1 MSTPTMGVESG
12 RGIETVESSRGFDET
27 VAHFEKLLAAR
38 GMTLFAKID
47 FTSDA
52 KKAGLEMPRMLLMI
66 FGNPKG
72 GTPVMV
78 AAPSSALDLP
88 LKVLISQD
96 ADGKVWLSYNTP
108 EYLAARH
115 DIPAELVK
123 NIAGIRAVVRDAAGT
138 GATKL

>member
-1 MSTPTMGVESG
+1 MGTPGRNIESG
-12 RGIETVESSRGFDET
+12 GGIEQVQTLLGFDQGIE
-27 VAHFEKLLAAR
+27 HFEKLLAAR
-38 GMTLFAKID
+38 GMTVFAKID

-52 KKAGLEMPRMLLMI
+52 KKSGLEMPRMLLMV

-88 LKVLISQD
+88 LKVLFSQD

-108 EYLAARH
+108 EYLAGRH
-115 DIPAELVK
+115 DIPADLVK
-123 NIAGIRAVVRDAAGT
+123 NIAGIRGLVQAA
-138 GATKL
+138 ARA

>member
-1 MSTPTMGVESG
+1 MSVESG
-12 RGIETVESSRGFDET
+12 RGIEQAESLLGFDE
-27 VAHFEKLLAAR
+27 AIEHFEKLLATR
-38 GMTLFAKID
+38 GMTVFAKID

-52 KKAGLEMPRMLLMI
+52 KKSGLEMPRMLLMV

-88 LKVLISQD
+88 LKVLFSQD
-96 ADGKVWLSYNTP
+96 AGGKVWLSYNTP
-108 EYLAARH
+108 EYLAGRH

-123 NIAGIRAVVRDAAGT
+123 NIAGIRGLVQDAVAGGAASS
-138 GATKL
+138 

>member
-1 MSTPTMGVESG
+1 MSTATMGVESG
-12 RGIETVESSRGFDET
+12 RGIERVESSRGFDET
-27 VAHFEKLLAAR
+27 LAEFEKVLAAR

-52 KKAGLEMPRMLLMI
+52 KKAGLEMPRMMLMI

-108 EYLAARH
+108 EYLMTRH
-115 DIPAELVK
+115 DIPAELLK
-123 NIAGIRAVVRDAAGT
+123 NIAGIRAVVRDAAGS
-138 GATKL
+138 GAAKS

>member
-1 MSTPTMGVESG
+1 MSTATMGLGSG
-12 RGIETVESSRGFDET
+12 CGIERVESSRKFDET
-27 VAHFEKLLAAR
+27 IAQFEELLAAR
-38 GMTLFAKID
+38 GMTVFAKID

-88 LKVLISQD
+88 LKVSISQD
-96 ADGKVWLSYNTP
+96 ADEKVWLSYNTP
-108 EYLAARH
+108 EYLATRH

-123 NIAGIRAVVRDAAGT
+123 NIAGTRAVVRDAAGDG
-138 GATKL
+138 GAKH

>member
-1 MSTPTMGVESG
+1 MGVESG
-12 RGIETVESSRGFDET
+12 RGIESVESSRGWHET
-27 VAHFEKLLAAR
+27 VAHFEKSLAAR
-38 GMTLFAKID
+38 GMTLFAKVD

-52 KKAGLEMPRMLLMI
+52 NNSGLEMPQTLLMI

-72 GTPVMV
+72 GTPLMV

-96 ADGKVWLSYNTP
+96 PDGKVWLSYNTP

-115 DIPAELVK
+115 DIPADLVK
-123 NIAGIRAVVRDAAGT
+123 NIAGIREVVKDGASPCAAGS
-138 GATKL
+138 

>member
-1 MSTPTMGVESG
+1 MSTATRGVESG
-12 RGIETVESSRGFDET
+12 RGIEMVESSRGFDQTIEQ
-27 VAHFEKLLAAR
+27 FEKLLADR

-52 KKAGLEMPRMLLMI
+52 KKSGLEMPRTLLLV

-88 LKVLISQD
+88 LKVLIAND
-96 ADGKVWLSYNTP
+96 TDGKVWLSYNTP
-108 EYLAARH
+108 EYLAGRH

-123 NIAGIRAVVRDAAGT
+123 NIAGIRVLVQTAAAH
-138 GATKL
+138 GAANA

>member
-1 MSTPTMGVESG
+1 MSTPTMGVESV

-27 VAHFEKLLAAR
+27 TAQFEKVLAAR

-88 LKVLISQD
+88 LKALISQD
-96 ADGKVWLSYNTP
+96 ADGKVWLGYNTP

-115 DIPAELVK
+115 DISTELVK
-123 NIAGIRAVVRDAAGT
+123 NIAGIRAVVRDAAGNG
-138 GATKL
+138 GARL

>member
-1 MSTPTMGVESG
+1 MSTATRGVESG
-12 RGIETVESSRGFDET
+12 RGIERVESSRGFDQTIEQ
-27 VAHFEKLLAAR
+27 FEKLLADR

-52 KKAGLEMPRMLLMI
+52 KKSGLEMPRTLLLV
-66 FGNPKG
+66 FGNPRG

-88 LKVLISQD
+88 LKVLIAND

-108 EYLAARH
+108 EYLAGRH

-123 NIAGIRAVVRDAAGT
+123 NIAGIRVLVQTAAAH
-138 GATKL
+138 GAANA

>member
-1 MSTPTMGVESG
+1 MGTPSMSVESG
-12 RGIETVESSRGFDET
+12 RGIERVESLLAFDE
-27 VAHFEKLLAAR
+27 AIENFEKLLAAR
-38 GMTLFAKID
+38 GMTVFAKID

-52 KKAGLEMPRMLLMI
+52 KKSGLEMPRMLLMV

-88 LKVLISQD
+88 LKVLFSED

-108 EYLAARH
+108 EYLAGRH

-123 NIAGIRAVVRDAAGT
+123 NIAGIRGLVRDAVAG
-138 GATKL
+138 GAVSS